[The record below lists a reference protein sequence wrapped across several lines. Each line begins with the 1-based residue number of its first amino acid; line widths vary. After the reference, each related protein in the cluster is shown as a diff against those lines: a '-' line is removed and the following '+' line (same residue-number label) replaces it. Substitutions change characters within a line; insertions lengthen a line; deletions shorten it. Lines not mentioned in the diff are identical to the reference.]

1 MLANGAAVREWTV
14 SNATRTRTTNNAL
27 CNWDFNITVTKLG
40 QDTTTS
46 SSSTTATMGDI
57 GQPDGNPIQCL
68 FTVAAN
74 ATVGCD
80 LVQFTEVPCSG
91 TVPGSSDFVVSGGH
105 SDQGFVVVVL
115 REPKLDA
122 QAYFGFSDDALNN
135 HDPIKAQTAMAVTAD
150 RVAGKP
156 DRKVRGSSSSFAR
169 TVRRDATTWKV
180 EGMWRQVKDGK
191 VQISFTLQDG
201 SDDGA
206 KCSVTV
212 DVGSASDPEKAAWS
226 HQKCD
231 ESDYTLSWGY
241 DPNGDAGIMTVVSPG
256 KDQNAW
262 FGFAHISD
270 NENLGDAGPEDVHPC
285 DCS

>member
-1 MLANGAAVREWTV
+1 MHISTLFSSVLFSAGMLANGAAVREWTV

-46 SSSTTATMGDI
+46 SSSSSTTTATMGDL
-57 GQPDGNPIQCL
+57 GQPDGTPIQCL

-150 RVAGKP
+150 RVAEPMGRS
-156 DRKVRGSSSSFAR
+156 D
-169 TVRRDATTWKV
+169 
-180 EGMWRQVKDGK
+180 QVKDGK
-191 VQISFTLQDG
+191 VHMSFTLQDG

-212 DVGSASDPEKAAWS
+212 DVGGASDPEKAAWS